1 MIAGWVA
8 LKEGYCRAKLE
19 VGANGRSHIPKFDRM
34 HAPHVMPDNWGGG
47 WVALD
52 GSPEARPFTNRLVEG
67 VVFPTAEAAMVAAEV
82 ELANRQP

>member
-8 LKEGYCRAKLE
+8 LKEGYCRAELE
-19 VGANGRSHIPKFDRM
+19 VGENGRRHIPKFNRM
-34 HAPHVMPDNWGGG
+34 VAPHVLPDGWGGG
-47 WVALD
+47 WVTLD
-52 GSPEARPFTNRLVEG
+52 GSPEARPFPNQLVKG